1 MYMKKFEFTG
11 ETKILFNGTILHRI
25 KALVEIKLGC
35 FIVKAG
41 DLGGWIEKEENL
53 SQDGN
58 AWVYCNA
65 MVYGNAR
72 VYCNAIVYGNA
83 WVYGNAMVGG
93 DAEVYGNAWVYGNA
107 MVHGNAMVG
116 GDAEVYGNAWIY
128 GNAMVGGDAEVYCN
142 AIVYGNARVHGNARV
157 GGDAEVYGNAWVY
170 GNAMVHGDS
179 YVYKPEHIL
188 VIGPIGSRNG
198 YTTFTRNKAGEIK
211 VKCGYFF
218 GDTPEFLD
226 EVEKTHGDSKYGN
239 VYRLAVQVALEQI
252 DTEPM
257 D

>member
-11 ETKILFNGTILHRI
+11 ETKILFDGTILHRI
-25 KALVEIKLGC
+25 KALVEFNLGY

-93 DAEVYGNAWVYGNA
+93 NAEVY
-107 MVHGNAMVG
+107 
-116 GDAEVYGNAWIY
+116 
-128 GNAMVGGDAEVYCN
+128 
-142 AIVYGNARVHGNARV
+142 
-157 GGDAEVYGNAWVY
+157 
-170 GNAMVHGDS
+170 GDS

-188 VIGPIGSRNG
+188 VIGPIGSWNG

-211 VKCGYFF
+211 VKCGCFF
-218 GDTPEFLD
+218 GDIPEFLD

-257 D
+257 DE

>member
-11 ETKILFNGTILHRI
+11 ETKILFDGTILHRI
-25 KALVEIKLGC
+25 KALVEFNLGY

-53 SQDGN
+53 SQD
-58 AWVYCNA
+58 
-65 MVYGNAR
+65 
-72 VYCNAIVYGNA
+72 
-83 WVYGNAMVGG
+83 
-93 DAEVYGNAWVYGNA
+93 
-107 MVHGNAMVG
+107 
-116 GDAEVYGNAWIY
+116 
-128 GNAMVGGDAEVYCN
+128 
-142 AIVYGNARVHGNARV
+142 
-157 GGDAEVYGNAWVY
+157 GNAWVY

-188 VIGPIGSRNG
+188 VIGPIGSWNG

-211 VKCGYFF
+211 VKCGCFF
-218 GDTPEFLD
+218 GDIPEFLD

>member
-35 FIVKAG
+35 FIAKAG

-53 SQDGN
+53 SQN
-58 AWVYCNA
+58 
-65 MVYGNAR
+65 
-72 VYCNAIVYGNA
+72 GNA

-93 DAEVYGNAWVYGNA
+93 DAEVYGNAV
-107 MVHGNAMVG
+107 VG
-116 GDAEVYGNAWIY
+116 GDAEVYGNAV
-128 GNAMVGGDAEVYCN
+128 VG
-142 AIVYGNARVHGNARV
+142 
-157 GGDAEVYGNAWVY
+157 
-170 GNAMVHGDS
+170 GDS

-211 VKCGYFF
+211 VKCGCFF

-257 D
+257 DE

>member
-11 ETKILFNGTILHRI
+11 ETKILFDGTILHRI
-25 KALVEIKLGC
+25 KALVEFNLGY

-107 MVHGNAMVG
+107 MVHG
-116 GDAEVYGNAWIY
+116 
-128 GNAMVGGDAEVYCN
+128 
-142 AIVYGNARVHGNARV
+142 
-157 GGDAEVYGNAWVY
+157 
-170 GNAMVHGDS
+170 DS

-188 VIGPIGSRNG
+188 VIGPIGSWNG

-211 VKCGYFF
+211 VKCGCFF
-218 GDTPEFLD
+218 GDIPEFLD

>member
-35 FIVKAG
+35 FIVVKAG

-58 AWVYCNA
+58 AWVGGNA
-65 MVYGNAR
+65 M
-72 VYCNAIVYGNA
+72 
-83 WVYGNAMVGG
+83 VYGNAMVGG
-93 DAEVYGNAWVYGNA
+93 NAWVGGDARVY
-107 MVHGNAMVG
+107 
-116 GDAEVYGNAWIY
+116 GDAEVYG
-128 GNAMVGGDAEVYCN
+128 
-142 AIVYGNARVHGNARV
+142 
-157 GGDAEVYGNAWVY
+157 
-170 GNAMVHGDS
+170 DS
-179 YVYKPEHIL
+179 YVRKPEHIL

-211 VKCGYFF
+211 VKCGCFF

-226 EVEKTHGDSKYGN
+226 EVEKMHGDSKYGN

-252 DTEPM
+252 DTESI

>member
-58 AWVYCNA
+58 AWVGGNA
-65 MVYGNAR
+65 EVYGNAR
-72 VYCNAIVYGNA
+72 VYGDTEVY
-83 WVYGNAMVGG
+83 G
-93 DAEVYGNAWVYGNA
+93 DAEVYGNAMVYGNA
-107 MVHGNAMVG
+107 EVG
-116 GDAEVYGNAWIY
+116 
-128 GNAMVGGDAEVYCN
+128 
-142 AIVYGNARVHGNARV
+142 
-157 GGDAEVYGNAWVY
+157 
-170 GNAMVHGDS
+170 GDS
-179 YVYKPEHIL
+179 YVRKPEHIL
-188 VIGPIGSRNG
+188 VMGPMGSRHA
-198 YTTFTRNKAGEIK
+198 YTTFTGNKAGEIK
-211 VKCGYFF
+211 VKCGCFF
-218 GDTPEFLD
+218 GDIPEFLD
-226 EVEKTHGDSKYGN
+226 KVKKTHGDSKYDN

-252 DTEPM
+252 DTEPI

>member
-11 ETKILFNGTILHRI
+11 ETKILFDGTILHRI
-25 KALVEIKLGC
+25 KALVEFNLGY

-72 VYCNAIVYGNA
+72 
-83 WVYGNAMVGG
+83 
-93 DAEVYGNAWVYGNA
+93 
-107 MVHGNAMVG
+107 
-116 GDAEVYGNAWIY
+116 
-128 GNAMVGGDAEVYCN
+128 VYCN

-188 VIGPIGSRNG
+188 VIGPIGSWNG

-211 VKCGYFF
+211 VKCGCFF
-218 GDTPEFLD
+218 GDIPEFLD

>member
-1 MYMKKFEFTG
+1 MKKFEFTG

-58 AWVYCNA
+58 AWVY
-65 MVYGNAR
+65 
-72 VYCNAIVYGNA
+72 
-83 WVYGNAMVGG
+83 GNAMVGG
-93 DAEVYGNAWVYGNA
+93 DAEVYGNAV
-107 MVHGNAMVG
+107 V
-116 GDAEVYGNAWIY
+116 
-128 GNAMVGGDAEVYCN
+128 C
-142 AIVYGNARVHGNARV
+142 
-157 GGDAEVYGNAWVY
+157 
-170 GNAMVHGDS
+170 GDS

-188 VIGPIGSRNG
+188 VIGPIGSRNC

-211 VKCGYFF
+211 VKCGCFF

-257 D
+257 DE